1 MTVEQDKN
9 IPTNTSEQDGVGVGI
24 PEPKNE
30 EKSPQLSQDD
40 IKELL
45 AIKKEN
51 EQRKLQ
57 DEMYGSIG
65 GKAKFEEMTAS
76 LAGNVTEEERG
87 SINTLLNSGNMESVK
102 AGVSM
107 VKSIHSRLT
116 PTKAPEASGL
126 PEVPGIGQAAAPI
139 PSNTQQTKPNG
150 EKAEPLAEA
159 SVSNVIDYNNITK
172 PQVKAALDK
181 INEDLLT
188 FHNDHYGQDYDVTD
202 IAHRKAVDVLDRLVE
217 TGIAMKDEQ
226 LAKEALLVYNAIA
239 RANIQSGIKN
249 QDPIPGRIWENAG
262 DLVNQRNI
270 QNRLT
275 GKEQLSFFKEEF
287 AVDELEAATIDNL
300 FKKRMF

>member
-9 IPTNTSEQDGVGVGI
+9 IPTNTNEQDDKGVGI
-24 PEPKNE
+24 PEPKKDENAH
-30 EKSPQLSQDD
+30 QLSSEDV
-40 IKELL
+40 KELL
-45 AIKKEN
+45 ALRKEN

-65 GKAKFEEMTAS
+65 GKAKFEEMTQA
-76 LAGNVTEEERG
+76 LAGNVDDDERNT
-87 SINTLLNSGNMESVK
+87 INTLLKSDNMESVK
-102 AGVSM
+102 AGVAM
-107 VKSIHSRLT
+107 VKSLHSRLA
-116 PTKAPEASGL
+116 PSKAPEAPGL
-126 PEVPGIGQAAAPI
+126 PDVPGIGQAAAPI
-139 PSNTQQTKPNG
+139 PSNTQQTQEGK
-150 EKAEPLAEA
+150 KAEPMAEA

-181 INEDLLT
+181 INDDLLT
-188 FHNDHYGQDYDVTD
+188 FHSEHYGEDYDVTD

-217 TGIAMKDEQ
+217 TGIAMKDET

-275 GKEQLSFFKEEF
+275 GKDQLDFFKEEF